1 MKISQNKYVVLAYDL
16 NVGDDNE
23 KELMEQ
29 ATPEQPMEFIFGT
42 NSMLDAFEKQLEGK
56 EAGNEFNFCLT
67 PDDAYGEYDEAQVLD
82 LPKNIFEIEGKID
95 NNVLF
100 EGNVVPM
107 MDSSGSRLMGSVV
120 SIGDD
125 FVTMDFNHPLAG
137 ENMYFSGKVLEVRE
151 STPEEIAALFSGGG
165 CGCGSG
171 GCGSGGEGGGCGCGS
186 GGGCGSD
193 GGGCGCGSNNGGG
206 CGSGG
211 CNC

>member
-1 MKISQNKYVVLAYDL
+1 MKISENKYVVLSYDL
-16 NVGDDNE
+16 NVGEGEE

-29 ATPEQPMEFIFGT
+29 ATIEQPMEFIFGT

-56 EAGNEFNFCLT
+56 EAGAEFDFYLT
-67 PDDAYGEYDEAQVLD
+67 PNDAYGEYDDAQIIE
-82 LPKNIFEIEGKID
+82 LPKNIFEIEGKVD
-95 NNVLF
+95 SNVLF

-137 ENMYFSGKVLEVRE
+137 ENMHFSGKVLDVRE
-151 STPEEIAALFSGGG
+151 ASAEEIAALFSGGG

-171 GCGSGGEGGGCGCGS
+171 GCGSGEDGCGCG
-186 GGGCGSD
+186 GQ
-193 GGGCGCGSNNGGG
+193 NGGG

>member
-1 MKISQNKYVVLAYDL
+1 MKISQNKYVVLTYDL
-16 NVGDDNE
+16 NVGDDDE

-29 ATPEQPMEFIFGT
+29 ATIEQPMEFIFGT

-56 EAGNEFNFCLT
+56 EEGSEFNFHLT
-67 PDDAYGEYDEAQVLD
+67 PDDAYGEYDEAQILE

-95 NNVLF
+95 SNVLF

-120 SIGDD
+120 SIGED

-151 STPEEIAALFSGGG
+151 STAEEIAALFSGGG

-171 GCGSGGEGGGCGCGS
+171 GCGSGGCGS
-186 GGGCGSD
+186 GG
-193 GGGCGCGSNNGGG
+193 CGSNEGGCSCGNENGGG

>member
-16 NVGDDNE
+16 NVGDDDE

-29 ATPEQPMEFIFGT
+29 ATIEKPMEFIFGT

-56 EAGNEFNFCLT
+56 EEGSEFNFHLT
-67 PDDAYGEYDEAQVLD
+67 PDDAYGEYDDAQILE

-95 NNVLF
+95 SNVLF

-137 ENMYFSGKVLEVRE
+137 ENMYFTGKVLNVRE
-151 STPEEIAALFSGGG
+151 STAEEIAALFSGGG

-171 GCGSGGEGGGCGCGS
+171 EGGCGSGGCGSNGGGCSCG
-186 GGGCGSD
+186 
-193 GGGCGCGSNNGGG
+193 NENGGG